1 MPITTNS
8 ELIERIKDGVKK
20 GVANALSQH
29 KKDGNSIVVW
39 RNGKVEQIAA
49 ENIQV
54 SKA

>member
-20 GVANALSQH
+20 GVVKALSQH
-29 KKDGNSIVVW
+29 KKDGNSIVIW
-39 RNGKVEQIAA
+39 KNGKVEKIEA